1 MNQLGSKILETPRLL
16 LRPFRASD
24 AEQAFANWMS
34 DSAVTRFLTW
44 EPHSDLS
51 FTREL
56 LALWE
61 EEAQSPETYHWAIVW
76 KENGEAAG
84 DISVVAADMRSES
97 AAVGYCLSRA
107 LWGKGVM
114 TEALSRVVEYSSARS
129 AFTVS
134 RRNTLRRTRLRAG
147 SWRSAAF
154 RKRAC
159 FAPRTVCSERASGSI
174 SPCAPSCAPNGNSA
188 AQNKFTFRRK

>member
-61 EEAQSPETYHWAIVW
+61 EEAQSP
-76 KENGEAAG
+76 
-84 DISVVAADMRSES
+84 
-97 AAVGYCLSRA
+97 
-107 LWGKGVM
+107 
-114 TEALSRVVEYSSARS
+114 
-129 AFTVS
+129 
-134 RRNTLRRTRLRAG
+134 
-147 SWRSAAF
+147 
-154 RKRAC
+154 
-159 FAPRTVCSERASGSI
+159 
-174 SPCAPSCAPNGNSA
+174 
-188 AQNKFTFRRK
+188 

>member
-34 DSAVTRFLTW
+34 DPAVTRFLTW

-61 EEAQSPETYHWAIVW
+61 EEAQSPETIVR
-76 KENGEAAG
+76 KESGEVAG

-114 TEALSRVVEYSSARS
+114 TEALSRVVEYLFGEVGFYRIEAKHAVENAASGR
-129 AFTVS
+129 VM
-134 RRNTLRRTRLRAG
+134 G
-147 SWRSAAF
+147 S
-154 RKRAC
+154 C
-159 FAPRTVCSERASGSI
+159 APRTACSERVSGSI
-174 SPCAPSCAPNGNSA
+174 SPCARSCALNGKCA
-188 AQNKFTFRRK
+188 AQNKFTFRLK

>member
-1 MNQLGSKILETPRLL
+1 MNQLGSKILETPRLR

-76 KENGEAAG
+76 KENGEVAG

-114 TEALSRVVEYSSARS
+114 TEALFRVVEYLFGEVEGHGEVRLSERGRASRRVPSARNGR
-129 AFTVS
+129 AGRS
-134 RRNTLRRTRLRAG
+134 RRARRP
-147 SWRSAAF
+147 
-154 RKRAC
+154 
-159 FAPRTVCSERASGSI
+159 APRMGTAPRKI
-174 SPCAPSCAPNGNSA
+174 SLHFGENEV
-188 AQNKFTFRRK
+188 

>member
-114 TEALSRVVEYSSARS
+114 TEALSRVVEYLFGEVGFYRIEAKHAAENAASGRVMEKCGFQKEGVLRAAYRLLGTGERVDLAVRAVLRPEWEQRS
-129 AFTVS
+129 A
-134 RRNTLRRTRLRAG
+134 
-147 SWRSAAF
+147 
-154 RKRAC
+154 K
-159 FAPRTVCSERASGSI
+159 
-174 SPCAPSCAPNGNSA
+174 
-188 AQNKFTFRRK
+188 